1 MEFSSVPAARRV
13 DELTFNRAKLSTT
26 GRLLRPS
33 ARARSVKI
41 YRRLMCSFLY
51 CVCIYIY
58 IYICVSIYIYV
69 YIYIYVCIHACL
81 DIYIYIYVSG
91 IGMQT
96 GLEMMHLCME
106 PRTPRNKSVF
116 CSGSEDS
123 LNNACL

>member
-1 MEFSSVPAARRV
+1 M
-13 DELTFNRAKLSTT
+13 
-26 GRLLRPS
+26 
-33 ARARSVKI
+33 
-41 YRRLMCSFLY
+41 
-51 CVCIYIY
+51 
-58 IYICVSIYIYV
+58 SIYIYV
-69 YIYIYVCIHACL
+69 YMHVW
-81 DIYIYIYVSG
+81 IYIYIYVSG

>member
-58 IYICVSIYIYV
+58 VYIHICLYIYV
-69 YIYIYVCIHACL
+69 YMHVW
-81 DIYIYIYVSG
+81 IYIYVSG

>member
-1 MEFSSVPAARRV
+1 M
-13 DELTFNRAKLSTT
+13 
-26 GRLLRPS
+26 
-33 ARARSVKI
+33 
-41 YRRLMCSFLY
+41 
-51 CVCIYIY
+51 YIY
-58 IYICVSIYIYV
+58 MSIYIYV
-69 YIYIYVCIHACL
+69 YIYMYTCMFG
-81 DIYIYIYVSG
+81 YIYIYVSG